1 MIVHAVL
8 VVEPQEERR
17 VNDIHHERRDAQRPL
32 GRHRCPSR
40 VRDCAAALPKTGENE
55 IEASQVKKINRH
67 HMSQRRR
74 FR

>member
-40 VRDCAAALPKTGENE
+40 VRDCVAPSRRRENE

-67 HMSQRRR
+67 HMSQRSR